1 MGTSGSR
8 SLTRIQS
15 RCPPKHQSSQGWT
28 WGGSAFKLTCVAI
41 GKSQAL
47 LECWVRD
54 IGFFPFTLL
63 SRTAITWQLAFVIVN
78 KQVVERGYPKW
89 KPQTFCNLISEVTSH
104 PFGHILFTRS
114 GSFSPAHNQGEEIV
128 QGLGNTRIQGPLGD
142 IRSCLSQ
149 GS

>member
-1 MGTSGSR
+1 M
-8 SLTRIQS
+8 
-15 RCPPKHQSSQGWT
+15 
-28 WGGSAFKLTCVAI
+28 AI

-47 LECWVRD
+47 LEYWVRD

-78 KQVVERGYPKW
+78 KQVIERGYPRW
-89 KPQTFCNLISEVTSH
+89 KPQTFCNLISGVTSH